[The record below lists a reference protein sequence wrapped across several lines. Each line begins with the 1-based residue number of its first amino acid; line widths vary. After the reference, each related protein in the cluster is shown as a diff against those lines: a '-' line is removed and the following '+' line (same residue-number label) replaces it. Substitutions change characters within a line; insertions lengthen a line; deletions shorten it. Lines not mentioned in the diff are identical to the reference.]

1 MPIHDWTRVM
11 SGVFH
16 DFHNRWTTHLAETL
30 NAGLLPAEFY
40 ALSEQYAGGYQPDV
54 LTLHGYLP
62 RHDAQR
68 QGDSG
73 VAVAEA
79 PPKVARVDHLEES
92 LAYARRRKTVVIRHR
107 SGDEIVATIEIAS
120 PANKDRARSLRDFV
134 DKAYHALRGGVHLL
148 LIDLFPPG
156 PFDPQGLHGA
166 IWRDLG
172 GEHQYEPPADRPL
185 TLASY
190 EAVTLA
196 SAYVEPTA
204 IGLPLTEMP
213 LFLSPG
219 RYINVPLEPTYN
231 TAYAG
236 VPRRWKA
243 EIEAGVKSEE

>member
-1 MPIHDWTRVM
+1 M
-11 SGVFH
+11 
-16 DFHNRWTTHLAETL
+16 
-30 NAGLLPAEFY
+30 
-40 ALSEQYAGGYQPDV
+40 
-54 LTLHGYLP
+54 
-62 RHDAQR
+62 
-68 QGDSG
+68 
-73 VAVAEA
+73 
-79 PPKVARVDHLEES
+79 
-92 LAYARRRKTVVIRHR
+92 
-107 SGDEIVATIEIAS
+107 IEIAS
-120 PANKDRARSLRDFV
+120 PANKDRARSVRDFV

-219 RYINVPLEPTYN
+219 RYINIPLEPTYS

-236 VPRRWKA
+236 VPQRWKG
-243 EIEAGVKSEE
+243 EIESRTDPAR